1 MEIRDIIPS
10 GKWRFGILS
19 LRENGNSG
27 YYLFEKMK
35 IRDIIPSGKWDSG
48 FGFGKL
54 GFGII
59 SLREIRYF
67 GQMSYSGNLLFGIMA
82 SGKDTFGNYGFG
94 KSSDIAFLCIC
105 TFKLLSL
112 LIMIISNHH
121 SIFIL
126 KS

>member
-19 LRENGNSG
+19 LRENGDSG
-27 YYLFEKMK
+27 YYPFGKME

-48 FGFGKL
+48 LGFGKL

-67 GQMSYSGNLLFGIMA
+67 GQISYSGNLLFGIMA
-82 SGKDTFGNYGFG
+82 SGKDTFGKYGFG
-94 KSSDIAFLCIC
+94 KSSDIEFQVDIN
-105 TFKLLSL
+105 KLRVPG
-112 LIMIISNHH
+112 
-121 SIFIL
+121 SILNFNVM
-126 KS
+126 